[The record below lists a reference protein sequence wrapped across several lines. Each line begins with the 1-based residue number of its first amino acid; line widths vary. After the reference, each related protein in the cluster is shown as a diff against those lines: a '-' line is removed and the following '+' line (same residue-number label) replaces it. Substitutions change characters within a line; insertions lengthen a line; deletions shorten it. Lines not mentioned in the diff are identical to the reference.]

1 MKKIFNKPILIAG
14 FIALTG
20 IAAINS
26 PFVTGNYFEITKN
39 IELFANTFK
48 ELNTQYVDELDPGKL
63 MKTGIDAMMK
73 SLDPYTNYY
82 SESQVEGFRYIT
94 EGKYNGIGV
103 RFRLRDDYIMIMAP
117 MDGSPAQKAG
127 LKAGDMIMEVDGK
140 SAKGKTEDELNSILQ
155 GFPGSEVTLKISRP
169 ATGEMTLSVKRD
181 EVNTKNV
188 PHFEEISPNIGYI
201 ALTTFTKNAA
211 NNILD
216 ALKDLK
222 SDNPNLKGLIL
233 DLRDNGGGLLN
244 EAVSICNIFVPK
256 SEEIVSTRGKVKDRD
271 MVYRTTMNPSDEK
284 IEIVVLVNKMSA
296 SASEIV
302 SGALQDLDRA
312 VIMGQRTFGKGLV
325 QNFREIGYNA
335 RIKVTTAKYY
345 VPSGRCIQAVSYVN
359 GEPVPVADSLQ
370 ATFKTR
376 NGRKVKDGGG
386 VQPDVEIPI
395 TDKTDLM
402 KALDDKIM
410 IFDFATDYV
419 NKNPTPVDVKTFS
432 FIDWDAF
439 LKFLK
444 DKKFTYESK
453 TEHLLSQ
460 LKTEAEKSKMF
471 STVQNEY
478 SNLKNKI
485 ESEKQKD
492 LAANKDR
499 ILSLLSGEIASRFYY
514 EKGRV
519 QVKLKN
525 DNEIKDAV
533 ELLNNP
539 AKYNKILK

>member
-1 MKKIFNKPILIAG
+1 MKKLFNKPLIIVG
-14 FIALTG
+14 FIALTS

-26 PFVTGNYFEITKN
+26 PFITGSYFEITKN

-103 RFRLRDDYIMIMAP
+103 RFRMRDDYIMIMAP

-127 LKAGDMIMEVDGK
+127 LKAGDIILEVDGK
-140 SAKGKTEDELNSILQ
+140 SAKGKNEDELNSILQ

-169 ATGEMTLSVKRD
+169 GTGELTLSVKHD

-211 NNILD
+211 NNILE

-256 SEEIVSTRGKVKDRD
+256 GEEIVSTRGKVKDRD

-402 KALDDKIM
+402 KALDDKLM
-410 IFDFATDYV
+410 IFDFATEYV

-432 FIDWDAF
+432 FTDWDAF

-525 DNEIKDAV
+525 DDEIKDAV

-539 AKYNKILK
+539 TKYNKILK

>member
-402 KALDDKIM
+402 KALDDKLM
-410 IFDFATDYV
+410 IFDFATEYV

>member
-1 MKKIFNKPILIAG
+1 MKKIFNKPLIIAG
-14 FIALTG
+14 FIALTS

-26 PFVTGNYFEITKN
+26 PFINGSYFEITKN

-402 KALDDKIM
+402 KALDDKLM

>member
-256 SEEIVSTRGKVKDRD
+256 GEEIVSTRGKVKDRD

-402 KALDDKIM
+402 KALDDKLM

>member
-1 MKKIFNKPILIAG
+1 MKKLFNKHIIIIA
-14 FIALTG
+14 IIVVTG
-20 IAAINS
+20 IAAVNS
-26 PFVTGNYFEITKN
+26 PFGNGNYFEITKN
-39 IELFANTFK
+39 IELFANVFK

-82 SESQVEGFRYIT
+82 SESQVEGFRYVT

-103 RFRLRDDYIMIMAP
+103 RFRLRDDYIMIVAP

-127 LKAGDMIMEVDGK
+127 LKAGDLILEVDGK
-140 SAKGKTEDELNSILQ
+140 SAKGKNEDELNSILQ
-155 GFPGSEVTLKISRP
+155 GFPGSEVKLKISRP
-169 ATGEMTLSVKRD
+169 GTGEMAVSVRRD

-201 ALTTFTKNAA
+201 ALTTFSKNAA
-211 NNILD
+211 NNILES
-216 ALKDLK
+216 LKDLRA
-222 SDNPNLKGLIL
+222 DNPNLKGLIL

-256 SEEIVSTRGKVKDRD
+256 GEEIVSTKGKVKDRD
-271 MVYRTTMNPSDEK
+271 MVYRTMMNSSDEK

-312 VIMGQRTFGKGLV
+312 VVMGQRTFGKGLV

-345 VPSGRCIQAVSYVN
+345 IPSGRCIQAVSYVD
-359 GEPVPVADSLQ
+359 GEPVAIADSLQ

-386 VQPDVEIPI
+386 VQPDVELPI

-402 KALDDKIM
+402 KALDEKLM
-410 IFDFATDYV
+410 IFDFATEYV
-419 NKNPTPVDVKTFS
+419 NKNPTPVDVKNFS
-432 FIDWDAF
+432 FTDWDGF

-444 DKKFTYESK
+444 DKKFTYESS
-453 TEHLLSQ
+453 TEIKLRQ
-460 LKTEAEKSKMF
+460 MKAEAEKTKIF
-471 STVQNEY
+471 STIQSEFT
-478 SNLKNKI
+478 NLKNKI
-485 ESEKQKD
+485 ETEKQRD
-492 LAANKDR
+492 LTANKDR
-499 ILSLLSGEIASRFYY
+499 ILSLLSGEIASRFFY

-525 DNEIKDAV
+525 DDEVKQAIN
-533 ELLNNP
+533 LLNNP
-539 AKYNKILK
+539 DKYNRILK

>member
-402 KALDDKIM
+402 KALDDKLM

>member
-402 KALDDKIM
+402 KALDDKLM

-514 EKGRV
+514 EK
-519 QVKLKN
+519 
-525 DNEIKDAV
+525 
-533 ELLNNP
+533 
-539 AKYNKILK
+539 

>member
-140 SAKGKTEDELNSILQ
+140 SAKGKTEDELNYILQ

-402 KALDDKIM
+402 KALDDKLM

>member
-256 SEEIVSTRGKVKDRD
+256 GEEIVSTRGKVKDRD

-395 TDKTDLM
+395 IDKTDLM
-402 KALDDKIM
+402 KALDDKLM
-410 IFDFATDYV
+410 IFDFATEYV

>member
-1 MKKIFNKPILIAG
+1 MKKIFNKPVLIAG

-256 SEEIVSTRGKVKDRD
+256 GEEIVSTRGKVKDRD

-402 KALDDKIM
+402 KALDDKLM
-410 IFDFATDYV
+410 IFDFATEYV

>member
-1 MKKIFNKPILIAG
+1 MKKIFNKPVLIAG

-402 KALDDKIM
+402 KALDDKLM
-410 IFDFATDYV
+410 IFDFATEYV

-519 QVKLKN
+519 HVKLKN

>member
-20 IAAINS
+20 IAAIKS

-402 KALDDKIM
+402 KALDDKLM